1 MEIIVARFSSTI
13 RDTYPLWC
21 LKIKRLLI
29 DCFKPECINPV
40 YSVAYID
47 TISDTKAGRKL
58 LQTVLNDVMAM
69 YQIPLHEI
77 LGTPI
82 TGHIVVGDRM
92 PTNFDGVE
100 QVRGMLKV
108 QGITDAASRQRAIL
122 LGVEY
127 SKIDLESFLLLNDF
141 EQDKHLLLFT
151 SDLGLQILYCRNQGK
166 NGSIPIIKDLEN
178 SPSCVLHF
186 HLRVAATMDQGICQ
200 DVADDEALSK
210 KEKEVMSMLLINYIR
225 YCR

>member
-1 MEIIVARFSSTI
+1 
-13 RDTYPLWC
+13 

-29 DCFKPECINPV
+29 DCFKPERINPV

-58 LQTVLNDVMAM
+58 LQTVLNDVLAM

-82 TGHIVVGDRM
+82 TGRIVVGERM
-92 PTNFDGVE
+92 PNNFDGVE
-100 QVRGMLKV
+100 QLRGMLKV

-141 EQDKHLLLFT
+141 E
-151 SDLGLQILYCRNQGK
+151 
-166 NGSIPIIKDLEN
+166 
-178 SPSCVLHF
+178 
-186 HLRVAATMDQGICQ
+186 
-200 DVADDEALSK
+200 
-210 KEKEVMSMLLINYIR
+210 
-225 YCR
+225 